1 MGNEDKVKD
10 LVQTK
15 YYFLKDGE
23 NIGTG
28 QVEVYSLEQELFRN
42 KKNKSYGLVLI
53 IILFIALLGGGAFII
68 SEIIQRRGEDID
80 VNIAEFEDLRL
91 REILSEAQ
99 NAESRLRMARADLDD
114 LKRDRNNEIN
124 RVKADS
130 EKELEIIINRSLSP
144 EDRGNLVADLRAR
157 ERERIAKIEESYEQK
172 IADKEQQILEL
183 EVEVAEIDSE
193 TMARVA
199 RSDKIVNN
207 YEYLA
212 NLKLK
217 QQEERYEQRI
227 REINSRHRR
236 DIANLQSQHRRL
248 TAALIERFNPTFKNE
263 QNILE
268 IIERPVDDISFATP
282 SLKDFSQAV
291 KGYRVPDKVDY
302 GALRQKI
309 FENTVLLRRMNR
321 ISYTNAVPQALV
333 MINELSR
340 DIVAGYED
348 IWVSLV
354 GVIKK
359 QDSLLEH
366 YYYAF
371 NSYARLNRANGYIL
385 DARDTDNIV
394 AFVEGIYTPK
404 EGDLALI
411 YRDELY
417 IGKVSLIPKDDR
429 VIVRIEE
436 LEEDRKIQPLD
447 KILLL
452 LK

>member
-217 QQEERYEQRI
+217 QQEERYEHRI

-268 IIERPVDDISFATP
+268 IIERPVDDI
-282 SLKDFSQAV
+282 
-291 KGYRVPDKVDY
+291 
-302 GALRQKI
+302 
-309 FENTVLLRRMNR
+309 
-321 ISYTNAVPQALV
+321 
-333 MINELSR
+333 
-340 DIVAGYED
+340 
-348 IWVSLV
+348 
-354 GVIKK
+354 
-359 QDSLLEH
+359 
-366 YYYAF
+366 
-371 NSYARLNRANGYIL
+371 
-385 DARDTDNIV
+385 
-394 AFVEGIYTPK
+394 
-404 EGDLALI
+404 
-411 YRDELY
+411 
-417 IGKVSLIPKDDR
+417 
-429 VIVRIEE
+429 
-436 LEEDRKIQPLD
+436 
-447 KILLL
+447 
-452 LK
+452 